1 MMITKY
7 SPSVYTY
14 ACLLLLGMQLI
25 SCKMEEITTVESVK
39 QIQGSW
45 QITKATRN
53 GTDITEKFDFSPF
66 RITFQADGNY
76 QIQHPLP
83 FIVAKDGV
91 YSLDDP
97 QYPFQIKFK
106 EAETNREV
114 GSSFDYPIVAG
125 TRNLYLTFS
134 AGCSSNTYVYTL
146 VKTTDQ

>member
-1 MMITKY
+1 MQTKY
-7 SPSVYTY
+7 GLSMYKY
-14 ACLLLLGMQLI
+14 AFFLLLMMQLV
-25 SCKMEEITTVESVK
+25 SCKMEEIATIESVK

-53 GTDITEKFDFSPF
+53 GTDITEKFDFTPF

-76 QIQHPLP
+76 QVDHPLP

-114 GSSFDYPIVAG
+114 GSSFDYPIVEG

-134 AGCSSNTYVYTL
+134 TGCSSNTYVYTL
-146 VKTTDQ
+146 KKTTE

>member
-1 MMITKY
+1 MLY
-7 SPSVYTY
+7 
-14 ACLLLLGMQLI
+14 
-25 SCKMEEITTVESVK
+25 SCKTDEIATVESVK

-76 QIQHPLP
+76 QIEHALP
-83 FIVAKDGV
+83 FIVAKDGA
-91 YSLDDP
+91 YALDDP

-114 GSSFDYPIVAG
+114 GSSFDYPIVGG
-125 TRNLYLTFS
+125 TRNLSLTFS

-146 VKTTDQ
+146 VKTIDQ